1 MDLRMG
7 QPTLNA
13 WEICFVGWMVCL
25 GLPIQGASPSVLLHR
40 AVRRP
45 LAVRTELNRFPS
57 IVIRYLTFEYI
68 GVRSERRELK
78 HLSTCRKGH
87 QPRLR
92 K

>member
-1 MDLRMG
+1 M
-7 QPTLNA
+7 
-13 WEICFVGWMVCL
+13 
-25 GLPIQGASPSVLLHR
+25 QGASPSALMRR
-40 AVRRP
+40 AVRSEAIEDRGS
-45 LAVRTELNRFPS
+45 VRTEPNRFPS